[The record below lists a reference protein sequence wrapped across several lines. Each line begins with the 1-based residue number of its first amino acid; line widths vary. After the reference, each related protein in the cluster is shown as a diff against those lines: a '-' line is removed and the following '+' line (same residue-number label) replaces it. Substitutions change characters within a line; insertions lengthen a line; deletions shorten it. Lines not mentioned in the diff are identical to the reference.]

1 MKVFKFGGAS
11 VKDAKA
17 VKNVAEILR
26 FFPKENILVVISAM
40 GKVTNALER
49 LTDAIFY
56 PAKNAGDKK
65 EDAAKILEE
74 IKKYHFDIIEEL
86 FPSKEHPIYN
96 EISNTFV
103 ELDWAVDDTPTENYN
118 YEYDKIVSLGEII
131 STKIVHA
138 YLKEVGLNSQWK
150 DVRDFIQTDNTYR
163 EGKVDWELTQNLVD
177 QHLMTEINSPGVYPE
192 RSRRE
197 GGKGDVSKIIV
208 TQGFIGGT
216 SENFTT
222 TLGRE
227 GSDYTAAILAY
238 TTNAESVTIWKDVP
252 GVLNA
257 DPKWFDETKK
267 LEQISYQD
275 AIELAYYGATVIHPK
290 TIKPL
295 QNKKI
300 PLLVKSFL
308 NPSEKGTIINEIQS
322 PLPIPC
328 FIFKVNQVLISIS
341 PKDFSFIAEENFSDI
356 FNLFS
361 EKQVKV
367 NVMQNSAISFS
378 VSVDADER
386 KLPDLIKTLQKQY
399 RVLYNDNL
407 ELITIRYYDQ
417 ATIDRVTI
425 DKKVLLE
432 VKSRYTVQ
440 LVVKPL

>member
-11 VKDAKA
+11 VKDANA
-17 VKNVAEILR
+17 VKNVATILNR
-26 FFPKENILVVISAM
+26 FPNENIIVVISAM
-40 GKVTNALER
+40 GKITNALER
-49 LTDAIFY
+49 LTDACFF
-56 PAKNAGDKK
+56 KKGDSSSV
-65 EDAAKILEE
+65 LSE
-74 IKKYHFDIIEEL
+74 IKKYHFDILNQL
-86 FPSKEHPIYN
+86 FENKNHPIFDELN
-96 EISNTFV
+96 NTFV
-103 ELDWAVDDTPTENYN
+103 ELEWAIEDEPTHEYN
-118 YEYDKIVSLGEII
+118 HEYDQIVSMGEII
-131 STKIVHA
+131 STKIVSA
-138 YLKEVGLNSQWK
+138 YLNEVNIKNEWL
-150 DVRDFIQTDNTYR
+150 DVRGIIQTDNTYR
-163 EGKVDWELTQNLVD
+163 EGRVDWQLTQQLSTKLS
-177 QHLMTEINSPGVYPE
+177 QSKGVF
-192 RSRRE
+192 
-197 GGKGDVSKIIV
+197 I

-227 GSDYTAAILAY
+227 GSDYTAAILAF
-238 TTNAESVTIWKDVP
+238 TCNAESVTIWKDVP

-300 PLLVKSFL
+300 PLYVKSFIH
-308 NPSEKGTIINEIQS
+308 PEEKGTVINELQS

-341 PKDFSFIAEENFSDI
+341 PKDFSFIIEENLSDI
-356 FNLFS
+356 FNLFA

-378 VSVDADER
+378 ISVDNDER
-386 KLPDLIKTLQKQY
+386 KLPDLIQTLQKQY

-417 ATIDRVTI
+417 ATIERVTI

-432 VKSRYTVQ
+432 VKSRNTVQ
-440 LVVKPL
+440 LVVKNT

>member
-11 VKDAKA
+11 VKDANA
-17 VKNVAEILR
+17 VKNVGTVLKR
-26 FFPKENILVVISAM
+26 FPNENIIVVVSAM
-40 GKVTNALER
+40 GKTTNALER
-49 LTDAIFY
+49 LTDAVFF
-56 PAKNAGDKK
+56 KKGNAT
-65 EDAAKILEE
+65 AILDE

-86 FPSKEHPIYN
+86 FPNRNHAVYT
-96 EISNTFV
+96 EINNTFV
-103 ELDWAVDDTPTENYN
+103 ELDWAIEDEPTVNYN
-118 YEYDKIVSLGEII
+118 YEYDKMVSMGEII
-131 STKIVHA
+131 STKIVNA
-138 YLKEVGLNSQWK
+138 YLKESDLISKWV

-163 EGKVDWELTQNLVD
+163 EGKVNWELSQKLVNEY
-177 QHLMTEINSPGVYPE
+177 LLPLFNSPFAGAE
-192 RSRRE
+192 
-197 GGKGDVSKIIV
+197 GDVSKIII

-227 GSDYTAAILAY
+227 GSDYTAAILAF

-267 LEQISYQD
+267 LEQLSYQD

-300 PLLVKSFL
+300 PLYVKSFIH
-308 NPSEKGTIINEIQS
+308 PEEKGTVINEVQS

-341 PKDFSFIAEENFSDI
+341 PKDFSFIVEENFSDI
-356 FNLFS
+356 FNLFA

-378 VSVDADER
+378 VSVDNDER

-417 ATIDRVTI
+417 PTIDRVTL
-425 DKKVLLE
+425 DKKILLE

-440 LVVKPL
+440 LVVKNS

>member
-11 VKDAKA
+11 VKDADA
-17 VKNVAEILR
+17 VRNVATILKR
-26 FFPKENILVVISAM
+26 YPKENIIVVISAM

-49 LTDAIFY
+49 LTDAFY
-56 PAKNAGDKK
+56 YKK
-65 EDAAKILEE
+65 EDPSKILAE
-74 IKKYHFDIIEEL
+74 IKKYHFDILDQL
-86 FPSKEHPIYN
+86 FPDKIHPIFD
-96 EISNTFV
+96 ELSNTFV
-103 ELDWAVDDTPTENYN
+103 ELDWAIEEVPSTNYN
-118 YEYDKIVSLGEII
+118 YDYDKIVSIGEIV
-131 STKIVHA
+131 STKIVSA
-138 YLKEVGLNSQWK
+138 YLNESGVSNKWW

-163 EGKVDWELTQNLVD
+163 EGKVDWELTQSLVD
-177 QHLMTEINSPGVYPE
+177 KYLIPTLAPSTKTQNKEEGV
-192 RSRRE
+192 
-197 GGKGDVSKIIV
+197 III
-208 TQGFIGGT
+208 TQGFMGGT

-227 GSDYTAAILAY
+227 GSDYTAAILGY

-267 LEQISYQD
+267 LDQISYQD

-300 PLLVKSFL
+300 PLYVKSFL
-308 NPSEKGTIINEIQS
+308 KPEDKGTIIDDVQS
-322 PLPIPC
+322 PLPIPS
-328 FIFKVNQVLISIS
+328 FIFKVNQVLLSIS
-341 PKDFSFIAEENFSDI
+341 PKDFSFIMEENLSDM
-356 FNLFS
+356 FKLFA
-361 EKQVKV
+361 ERHVKV

-378 VSVDADER
+378 VSVDNDEH
-386 KLPDLIKTLQKQY
+386 KLPELIKTLQKDY

-417 ATIDRVTI
+417 ATIDRVTVG
-425 DKKVLLE
+425 KKILLE

-440 LVVKPL
+440 LVVKNS

>member
-11 VKDAKA
+11 VKDANA
-17 VKNVAEILR
+17 VKNVANILK
-26 FFPKENILVVISAM
+26 FFPKENILVVVSAM
-40 GKVTNALER
+40 GKTTNALER
-49 LTDAIFY
+49 LVDAVFY
-56 PAKNAGDKK
+56 KK
-65 EDAAKILEE
+65 EDAVSVLNE
-74 IKKYHFDIIEEL
+74 IKKYHFDIIAEL
-86 FPSKEHPIYN
+86 FPKGHPIN
-96 EISNTFV
+96 DEISNTFV
-103 ELDWAVDDTPTENYN
+103 ELDWAAEDEPTENYN
-118 YEYDKIVSLGEII
+118 YEYDKIVSMGEII
-131 STKIVHA
+131 ATKIVNA
-138 YLKEVGLNSQWK
+138 YLQEMGLNSKWK

-163 EGKVDWELTQNLVD
+163 EGKVDWELTQSLVNEK
-177 QHLMTEINSPGVYPE
+177 LLPE
-192 RSRRE
+192 LKDSTI
-197 GGKGDVSKIIV
+197 VV

-300 PLLVKSFL
+300 PLLVKSFI

-341 PKDFSFIAEENFSDI
+341 PKDFSFIGEENFSDI

-386 KLPDLIKTLQKQY
+386 KLPDLIKTLQKDY
-399 RVLYNDNL
+399 RVLYNENL

-425 DKKVLLE
+425 DKKILLE

>member
-11 VKDAKA
+11 VKDANA
-17 VKNVAEILR
+17 VKNVGRILNL
-26 FFPKENILVVISAM
+26 FPNEDIIVVISAM

-49 LTDAIFY
+49 LTDAFFY
-56 PAKNAGDKK
+56 KK
-65 EDAAKILEE
+65 ENAADVLNE
-74 IKKYHFDIIEEL
+74 IKQYHFDIVDQL
-86 FPSKEHPIYN
+86 FSNKQHPIYDELN
-96 EISNTFV
+96 NTFV
-103 ELDWAVDDTPTENYN
+103 ELEWAIEDDPTHSYN
-118 YEYDKIVSLGEII
+118 HEYDQIVSMGELI
-131 STKIVHA
+131 STKIVSA
-138 YLKEVGLNSQWK
+138 YLNEANIKNQWL
-150 DVRDFIQTDNTYR
+150 DARGIIQTDNTYR
-163 EGKVDWELTQNLVD
+163 EGRVDWELTQKLSENLS
-177 QHLMTEINSPGVYPE
+177 QQ
-192 RSRRE
+192 
-197 GGKGDVSKIIV
+197 KGITI

-227 GSDYTAAILAY
+227 GSDYTAAILAF
-238 TTNAESVTIWKDVP
+238 TTNSESVTIWKDVP

-300 PLLVKSFL
+300 PLYVKSFIDP
-308 NPSEKGTIINEIQS
+308 NEKGTVINEIQS

-341 PKDFSFIAEENFSDI
+341 PKDFSFIIEENLSDI
-356 FNLFS
+356 FNLFA

-378 VSVDADER
+378 VSVDNDER
-386 KLPDLIKTLQKQY
+386 KLPDLIKTLQKDY

-417 ATIDRVTI
+417 ATIERVTI
-425 DKKVLLE
+425 DKKILLE
-432 VKSRYTVQ
+432 VKSRNTVQ
-440 LVVKPL
+440 LVVKNA

>member
-11 VKDAKA
+11 VKDANA
-17 VKNVAEILR
+17 VKNVASILKR
-26 FFPKENILVVISAM
+26 FPEENIIVVVSAM
-40 GKVTNALER
+40 GKVTNALEK
-49 LTDAIFY
+49 LTEAVFY
-56 PAKNAGDKK
+56 KK
-65 EDAAKILEE
+65 ENAANVLDE
-74 IKKYHFDIIEEL
+74 IKKYHFDIIEQL
-86 FPSKEHPIYN
+86 FPDKNHAIYN

-103 ELDWAVDDTPTENYN
+103 ELDWAIDDEPTENYN

-131 STKIVHA
+131 STKIVNA
-138 YLKEVGLNSQWK
+138 YLADAGVKSKWM

-163 EGKVDWELTQNLVD
+163 EGKVDWELTQNLAD
-177 QHLMTEINSPGVYPE
+177 KHLKPFFNS
-192 RSRRE
+192 SS
-197 GGKGDVSKIIV
+197 KGEKRNDTRVII
-208 TQGFIGGT
+208 TQGFVGGT

-227 GSDYTAAILAY
+227 GSDYTAAILAF
-238 TTNAESVTIWKDVP
+238 TTDAESVTIWKDVP

-308 NPSEKGTIINEIQS
+308 NPDEKGTVINEVQV

-356 FNLFS
+356 FNLFA
-361 EKQVKV
+361 EKQVKI

-378 VSVDADER
+378 VSVDNDER
-386 KLPDLIKTLQKQY
+386 KLPDLISTLQKQY

-425 DKKVLLE
+425 DKKILLE

-440 LVVKPL
+440 LVVKNT

>member
-11 VKDAKA
+11 VKDASA
-17 VKNVAEILR
+17 VKNVGSILNR
-26 FFPKENILVVISAM
+26 FPNEDIIVVISAM

-49 LTDAIFY
+49 LTDAFFY
-56 PAKNAGDKK
+56 KK
-65 EDAAKILEE
+65 ENAADVLNE
-74 IKKYHFDIIEEL
+74 IKKYHFDIVDQL
-86 FPSKEHPIYN
+86 FSNKQHPIYN
-96 EISNTFV
+96 ELNNTFV
-103 ELDWAVDDTPTENYN
+103 ELEWAIEDEPTHSYN
-118 YEYDKIVSLGEII
+118 HEYDQIVSMGELI
-131 STKIVHA
+131 STKIVSA
-138 YLKEVGLNSQWK
+138 YLNDNNIKNQWL
-150 DVRDFIQTDNTYR
+150 DARGIIQTDNTYR
-163 EGKVDWELTQNLVD
+163 EGRVDWDLTLKLSENLSK
-177 QHLMTEINSPGVYPE
+177 Q
-192 RSRRE
+192 
-197 GGKGDVSKIIV
+197 KGIIL

-227 GSDYTAAILAY
+227 GSDYTAAILAF
-238 TTNAESVTIWKDVP
+238 TTNSESVTIWKDVP

-300 PLLVKSFL
+300 PLYVKSFIK
-308 NPSEKGTIINEIQS
+308 PDEKGTVINEIQS

-341 PKDFSFIAEENFSDI
+341 PKDFSFIIEENLSDI
-356 FNLFS
+356 FNLFA

-378 VSVDADER
+378 VSVDSDER
-386 KLPDLIKTLQKQY
+386 KLPDLIKTLQKDY
-399 RVLYNDNL
+399 RVLYNENL

-425 DKKVLLE
+425 DKKILLE
-432 VKSRYTVQ
+432 VKSRNTVQ
-440 LVVKPL
+440 LVVKNN